1 MKTVARPGYPN
12 PAPIK
17 LSQAVHHTNGRE
29 ANIIPIIN
37 MTFLLLLFFMVAG
50 SLTEAMRKDVFPP
63 TSASAAPSQPDLQE
77 LMLTRDG
84 KLLWQEQPVTVSQWA
99 QRLSAQG
106 TKIPAT
112 LRLRADAGTRAA
124 VIIPLLAEFKALK
137 IARVSLVTIN
147 DAKSQ

>member
-1 MKTVARPGYPN
+1 MKST
-12 PAPIK
+12 PIR

-50 SLTEAMRKDVFPP
+50 SLTEVMHKDIFAP
-63 TSASAAPSQPDLQE
+63 TSASAAPGQPDLPE
-77 LMLTRDG
+77 LVLTRDG
-84 KLLWQEQPVTVSQWA
+84 KLLWQEQPVTVAQWA

-106 TKIPAT
+106 VKIPAN
-112 LRLRADAGTRAA
+112 LRLRADASTRAG
-124 VIIPLLAEFKALK
+124 VIVPLLGEFKALN

-147 DAKSQ
+147 DARAD

>member
-1 MKTVARPGYPN
+1 MKNT
-12 PAPIK
+12 PIK

-50 SLTEAMRKDVFPP
+50 SLTEVMHKDIFPP
-63 TSASAAPSQPDLQE
+63 SSASAAPSQPDLQE

-106 TKIPAT
+106 VKIPAT
-112 LRLRADAGTRAA
+112 LRLRADASTRAA
-124 VIIPLLAEFKALK
+124 VIIPLLAEFKALH